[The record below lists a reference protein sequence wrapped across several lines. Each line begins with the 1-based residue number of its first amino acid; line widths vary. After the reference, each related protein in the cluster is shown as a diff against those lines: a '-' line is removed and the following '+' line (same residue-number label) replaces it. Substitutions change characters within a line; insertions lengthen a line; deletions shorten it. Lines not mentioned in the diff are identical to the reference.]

1 MPDLKKMSFEL
12 NEEMMALIEKEFA
25 PENIAKQFAEKI
37 AKKSQKEAEK
47 IGQEAFTRYGIDLMK
62 RSRQLGEE
70 YPDRTYEVLK
80 VETENTGGW
89 LAFPLIPQRFI
100 EIAFLS
106 TQHQMVLP
114 VIENNFQRLIFQVED
129 CKTYAAIQKEA
140 GAEAAKQLLCRH
152 GCLKACET
160 IFKDCGFED
169 VVVGMNAA
177 TNKDG
182 YCEFMVRRV

>member
-1 MPDLKKMSFEL
+1 MADEKKLSFEL
-12 NEEMMALIEKEFA
+12 NEEMLALIEKEFS
-25 PENIAKQFAEKI
+25 PEKIAQQFAEKI
-37 AKKSQKEAEK
+37 TKKSQKEVEK
-47 IGQEAFTRYGIDLMK
+47 IGQEVFTQYGISLMK

-70 YPDRTYEVLK
+70 YPDRTYEVLR
-80 VETENTGGW
+80 EASEATGRW
-89 LAFPLIPQRFI
+89 LDFPLLPQRFI

-106 TQHQMVLP
+106 TQHQVVIP
-114 VIENNFQRLIFQVED
+114 VIENNFQRLIFQVKD
-129 CKTYAAIQKEA
+129 CKTYAAVQKDA
-140 GAEAAKQLLCRH
+140 GAGVAEQLLCRH

-182 YCEFMVRRV
+182 FCEFMVRRV